1 MKSLD
6 LSKLTKRLQEN
17 KYVFLIAFLGLVLL
31 LLPGKSTKESGTD
44 YALTA
49 SAPAGGKGDPLE
61 SSGIPLDTESERLG
75 DFLSDIS
82 GVGEVHVLL
91 SREGAVIV
99 CTGADDAGVQ
109 LKVTNAVSAYTG
121 LGSDKIRVMKM
132 K

>member
-31 LLPGKSTKESGTD
+31 LLPGKNTKESGTD
-44 YALTA
+44 YALTS
-49 SAPAGGKGDPLE
+49 SAPSSGKGDPLE

-82 GVGEVHVLL
+82 GVGEVRVLL

>member
-31 LLPGKSTKESGTD
+31 LLPGKNTKESDTD
-44 YALTA
+44 YALTS
-49 SAPAGGKGDPLE
+49 SAPSGGKGDPLE

-82 GVGEVHVLL
+82 GVGEVRVLL

-99 CTGADDAGVQ
+99 CTGADDTGVQ